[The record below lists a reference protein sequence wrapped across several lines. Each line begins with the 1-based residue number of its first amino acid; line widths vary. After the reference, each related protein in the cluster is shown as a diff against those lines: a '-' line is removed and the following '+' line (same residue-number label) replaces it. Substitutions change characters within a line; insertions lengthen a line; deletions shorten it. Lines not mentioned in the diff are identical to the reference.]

1 MTGTAQGNSPTAV
14 VETPFDTW
22 AGFRDAVLA
31 TLTAAQHRIMV
42 FDPDLSQTGIASVA
56 GVDAL
61 IALATRA
68 PRADAIRILLRD
80 SGYLLRD
87 AARLHTFGSRF
98 SHRLQVRTVREQSGL
113 PDSCFMIG
121 DDSTLILRF
130 HVDMARGRCN
140 VGPSDETARYVALF
154 ETLWEDAVPVS
165 LLGTTGL

>member
-1 MTGTAQGNSPTAV
+1 MTRTIQGKDPHEV
-14 VETPFDTW
+14 EETPFDTW
-22 AGFRDAVLA
+22 AGYRDAVLT

-42 FDPDLSQTGIASVA
+42 FDPDLRQTGIASVA

-61 IALATRA
+61 LALARRA

-87 AARLHTFGSRF
+87 AARLHTFASRF
-98 SHRLQVRTVREQSGL
+98 SHRLQVRTVREQGGL
-113 PDSCFMIG
+113 PDACFIVA
-121 DDSTLILRF
+121 DDRMLVRRF
-130 HVDMARGRCN
+130 HVDLARGRRN
-140 VGPSDETARYVALF
+140 VGPGDETARHVALF